1 MTSTLT
7 HITAVVAGLAIVAT
21 AVTVSRRGLLPGLV
35 AAVALGIAAAVLIT
49 AARSVG

>member
-7 HITAVVAGLAIVAT
+7 HVAAVMAGLAIVAT
-21 AVTVSRRGLLPGLV
+21 ALTVGRRGLLPGLL

-49 AARSVG
+49 AARAFG